1 MDRRLSN
8 GDMRTKKS
16 ASSILGN
23 NIIVLII
30 ITVAAIVL
38 YRILNKHFLSANS
51 IMALLTNA
59 SISGVLAVGLA
70 CLFISGQIDLSS
82 GGIGC
87 MGGILLA
94 FMITAGLPW
103 PIAMILTIVFGMAAG
118 LLTAFMVNVLN
129 ITAFIATLA
138 MTTIYQGLSQQV
150 SNSQTMPIRS
160 PGYWNLGAT
169 IGNTPIP
176 LAFFIMTLLFVI
188 YGIILAR
195 TKFGRNV
202 YVCGGNPNAA
212 RLAGINPKKIHTIL
226 FINNGAIAAL
236 AGCLLAARM
245 RSAGFTSVLGTEF
258 DAITAVV
265 LGGVAFTGGK
275 GTMAGAYV
283 GLMLMCVFKN
293 GLIGLGIPAAW
304 QTIAQGMILIV
315 ALSLDYLRERS
326 IEKAL
331 KAKI

>member
-1 MDRRLSN
+1 
-8 GDMRTKKS
+8 MRARKS
-16 ASSILGN
+16 INSILGN
-23 NIIVLII
+23 KIVILVLITVVAI
-30 ITVAAIVL
+30 IL
-38 YRILNKHFLSANS
+38 YQILNRHFLSANS

-59 SISGVLAVGLA
+59 SVCGVLAVGLA

-103 PIAMILTIVFGMAAG
+103 PIALVLSIVFGMVAG
-118 LLTAFMVNVLN
+118 LVTSFLVNNLN
-129 ITAFIATLA
+129 ISAFIATLA
-138 MTTIYQGLSQQV
+138 MTTIYQGLTQQI
-150 SNSQTMPIRS
+150 SNSQTMPIKS
-160 PGYWNLGAT
+160 AGYWNLGAT
-169 IGNTPIP
+169 IGASPIP
-176 LAFFIMTLLFVI
+176 LAFIIMTVLFVI

-195 TKFGRNV
+195 TKFGRKV

-212 RLAGINPKKIHTIL
+212 RLAGINPKRIHMIL

-275 GTMAGAYV
+275 GTMAGAYA
-283 GLMLMCVFKN
+283 GLLLMCVFRN
-293 GLIGLGIPAAW
+293 GLIGLGIPSAW

-331 KAKI
+331 RAKI